1 MSFVYHDI
9 QHNHEDLPSGSI
21 NLGSNTFAFCLLT
34 LFSELFYSPKLTLT
48 GYFAYCSTMWD
59 SAMWLNIKQWNEF
72 SSVQSLSHV
81 WFFVNPW
88 TAACQ
93 ASLFI
98 TNSWNLFKLM
108 FIELV
113 MPSNHLIHCHPLL
126 FPPSIISS
134 IQVFSS
140 ESVLCISWPKYW
152 SITLLAFDLLC
163 FVLQDQICPL
173 LQVSLDFLLLHSS
186 PL

>member
-1 MSFVYHDI
+1 MSPARVDDVSPLWI
-9 QHNHEDLPSGSI
+9 PSSHWTHGF
-21 NLGSNTFAFCLLT
+21 LTELT
-34 LFSELFYSPKLTLT
+34 LDFIYLCFLLI
-48 GYFAYCSTMWD
+48 FAAFFTD
-59 SAMWLNIKQWNEF
+59 FQF
-72 SSVQSLSHV
+72 SSVQFSHSVVSDSLRPDGLH
-81 WFFVNPW
+81 
-88 TAACQ
+88 AARQ
-93 ASLFI
+93 ASLSI